1 MTIKVSIDACGGD
14 YGIRSTIKAGLD
26 ALAAFQDLHLYF
38 VGDKSQI
45 QSELNKYSQSLS
57 LSNRFNITH
66 ATQTITMNESPAI
79 ALRKKKD
86 SSMRVSINLV
96 KNQTVDACVSAGNTG
111 ALVAISR
118 FVLKTIKGIDRPA
131 IMGRM
136 PTQTGHTH
144 MLDLG
149 ANVDSKP
156 ELLFKFATMGAIAIQ
171 YTEGISNPNIG
182 LLNIG
187 EEEIKGNEKIKQTAE
202 LLKASKLNY
211 IGFIEGDDIYKG
223 NVDLVV
229 CDGFEG
235 NIALKASEGVAAMM
249 GFYLKQAFN
258 KNIFTKI
265 VALIASPVLKDFKLS
280 LDPRQYNGATLL
292 GLRGIVI
299 KSHGGANTEA
309 FFQAIK
315 EAYLESQAKI
325 TEKISY
331 QVSLE
336 LEKQQNKANNE

>member
-1 MTIKVSIDACGGD
+1 MTVKVSIDASGGD
-14 YGIRSTIKAGLD
+14 HGIPVTIVAGLK
-26 ALAAFQDLHLYF
+26 ALGAFQDLHLNF
-38 VGDKSQI
+38 VGDESAI
-45 QSELNKYSQSLS
+45 QAELAKHSSAQK

-66 ATQTITMNESPAI
+66 ASEVIKMNESPSI

-86 SSMRVSINLV
+86 SSMRVAINLV
-96 KNQTVDACVSAGNTG
+96 KDETVDM
-111 ALVAISR
+111 AISR

-136 PTQTGHTH
+136 PTMTGHTH

-156 ELLFKFATMGAIAIQ
+156 EALVEFAVMGSIAVEH
-171 YTEGISNPNIG
+171 TENINTPSVG

-187 EEEIKGNEKIKQTAE
+187 EEEMKGNESIKKTAE
-202 LLKASKLNY
+202 LLKASNLNY
-211 IGFIEGDDIYKG
+211 VGFIEGDDIYKG
-223 NVDLVV
+223 TVDLVV

-249 GFYLKQAFN
+249 GHYLKQAFT
-258 KNIFTKI
+258 KNILTKI
-265 VALIASPVLKDFKLS
+265 VALIASPVLKDFKSS
-280 LDPRQYNGATLL
+280 LDPGKYNGASLL

-299 KSHGGANTEA
+299 KSHGGANA
-309 FFQAIK
+309 DSFFQAIK
-315 EAYLESQAKI
+315 EAYLEAHAKI
-325 TEKISY
+325 IEKITA

-336 LEKQQNKANNE
+336 LENQQGKDNE